1 MSFIQQQINSF
12 LNLGACKE
20 YPIMAKKTPVTTKPK
35 APIADGIPVASNP
48 AVATPA
54 APAVPLVQPA
64 VTATETRKA
73 EPRKLEIV
81 KNDARKNIV
90 PINLVDEIR
99 QRAYELA
106 ERRGFLEG
114 HESEDWLAAEREV
127 LQRYHQQ
134 SA

>member
-20 YPIMAKKTPVTTKPK
+20 YPIMAKKSPVTSKQK
-35 APIADGIPVASNP
+35 APIADSIPVASNP
-48 AVATPA
+48 AVASPA
-54 APAVPLVQPA
+54 TPAVPVVQPT

-90 PINLVDEIR
+90 PINLDDEIR

-106 ERRGFLEG
+106 ERRGFVEGLEN
-114 HESEDWLAAEREV
+114 EDWLAAEREV
-127 LQRYHQQ
+127 LQRYRQQ